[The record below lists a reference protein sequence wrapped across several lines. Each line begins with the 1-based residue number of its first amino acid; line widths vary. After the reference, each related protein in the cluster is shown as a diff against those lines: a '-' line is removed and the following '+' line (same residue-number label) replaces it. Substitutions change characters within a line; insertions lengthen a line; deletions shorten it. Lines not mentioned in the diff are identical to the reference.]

1 MATTAFEMENTRALS
16 DPTLRARFS
25 LSFSAQ
31 MMLSQ
36 ESVKESCAAAANA
49 LLSFSG
55 VRYRTAWTG
64 IYFTAGGK
72 RIAALAFFEDSL
84 CLLLAQSAE
93 AASGS
98 RYKAQDV
105 SQLRR
110 FEKTPALL
118 PLKSEGALKNAL
130 KKWADLAAALDL
142 REKDAPAASRS
153 RASRTS
159 GAERR
164 ARGCVQRS
172 ASTILAMSRPMHM
185 ANKSRVSGRPSV
197 SQNGI
202 RSEGIMRVGYHAFRG
217 EASVYSSVSRHCV
230 KAGIRVD

>member
-84 CLLLAQSAE
+84 CLLLAQSPE
-93 AASGS
+93 AASGP

-130 KKWADLAAALDL
+130 KKWADLAAAL
-142 REKDAPAASRS
+142 E
-153 RASRTS
+153 
-159 GAERR
+159 
-164 ARGCVQRS
+164 
-172 ASTILAMSRPMHM
+172 
-185 ANKSRVSGRPSV
+185 
-197 SQNGI
+197 
-202 RSEGIMRVGYHAFRG
+202 
-217 EASVYSSVSRHCV
+217 
-230 KAGIRVD
+230 

>member
-93 AASGS
+93 AASGP

-130 KKWADLAAALDL
+130 KKWADLAATLDL
-142 REKDAPAASRS
+142 REKDAPAAVFAPESFPGDSFESLLR
-153 RASRTS
+153 RGLIRPTGKYS
-159 GAERR
+159 GEEGAFVEVLSALSAGDHQAQRKEDAPR
-164 ARGCVQRS
+164 PGRGLGG
-172 ASTILAMSRPMHM
+172 AH
-185 ANKSRVSGRPSV
+185 
-197 SQNGI
+197 
-202 RSEGIMRVGYHAFRG
+202 
-217 EASVYSSVSRHCV
+217 
-230 KAGIRVD
+230 

>member
-72 RIAALAFFEDSL
+72 RIAALAFLRTACACFWP
-84 CLLLAQSAE
+84 
-93 AASGS
+93 
-98 RYKAQDV
+98 KAQ
-105 SQLRR
+105 RR
-110 FEKTPALL
+110 PPA
-118 PLKSEGALKNAL
+118 PGIRPRMCPSFAGL
-130 KKWADLAAALDL
+130 KK
-142 REKDAPAASRS
+142 PPPCSR
-153 RASRTS
+153 
-159 GAERR
+159 
-164 ARGCVQRS
+164 
-172 ASTILAMSRPMHM
+172 
-185 ANKSRVSGRPSV
+185 
-197 SQNGI
+197 
-202 RSEGIMRVGYHAFRG
+202 
-217 EASVYSSVSRHCV
+217 
-230 KAGIRVD
+230 